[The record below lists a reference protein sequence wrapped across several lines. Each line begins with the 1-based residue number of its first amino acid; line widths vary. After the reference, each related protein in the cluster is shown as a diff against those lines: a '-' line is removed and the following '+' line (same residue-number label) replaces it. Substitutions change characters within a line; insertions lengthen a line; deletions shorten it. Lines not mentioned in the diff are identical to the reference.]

1 VTSAEHRF
9 PGWQVITGG
18 FIVLTTSSGL
28 GFYGLAVYLNAI
40 SNERGWDVSSLSLAT
55 TLFFLVGGISGVFIA
70 RLIAAHDLRFVM
82 IPGALLAGGMLALL
96 GQVQQQWQLFVVYGL
111 FAVGWAAGGLVPVS
125 TVVTRWYHR
134 KRSVALSIASTGLSM
149 GGIVLTP
156 PAKEL
161 LDRQGMAAGTPWLG
175 LVYVLGTVPFAWFLV
190 KPDPAPLG
198 WDPDGERT
206 VPDAGP
212 RSISGVPFSRA
223 IASRFFFCLTLG
235 YTLTLGSQVGAIQQ
249 IVKLAEERI
258 DARTASF
265 AISTMAAT
273 SVVARL
279 VGGRVVTRFPLMTV
293 VAVLSAVQAVSM
305 IGIALAGTTF
315 ALFAM
320 IVLFGATIGNIL
332 MLQPLLVAQR
342 FGVSD
347 YPRIFSRT
355 QLYSISGTAGGPVL
369 LGVLHDHAGGY
380 RTSYLAAAACSI
392 VGAVVLR
399 AGGAA
404 EEDHDFVTTEVAA
417 A

>member
-1 VTSAEHRF
+1 M
-9 PGWQVITGG
+9 ITGG
-18 FIVLTTSSGL
+18 FVVLTTSSGL

-40 SNERGWDVSSLSLAT
+40 SNERGWDVTALSLAT
-55 TLFFLVGGISGVFIA
+55 TLFFLVGGVSGVFIA

-82 IPGALLAGGMLALL
+82 ITGALLAGAMLALL
-96 GQVQQQWQLFVVYGL
+96 GQVQEQWQLFVVYGV

-134 KRSVALSIASTGLSM
+134 RRSVALSIASTGLSM

-156 PAKEL
+156 FAKEL

-175 LVYVLGTVPFAWFLV
+175 LVYVLGTVPFAWFLI

-206 VPDAGP
+206 VATAGP
-212 RSISGVPFSRA
+212 RSISGVPFNAA

-293 VAVLSAVQAVSM
+293 VTVLSAVQAVAM
-305 IGIALAGTTF
+305 TGIAFAGTT
-315 ALFAM
+315 APLFAM

-332 MLQPLLVAQR
+332 MLQPLLIAQR
-342 FGVSD
+342 FGVTD

-380 RTSYLAAAACSI
+380 RTSYLAAAVCSI
-392 VGAVVLR
+392 AGAIVLR

-404 EEDHDFVTTEVAA
+404 EEEHDFVTTEVQVS
-417 A
+417 

>member
-1 VTSAEHRF
+1 MTSPEPRF

-40 SNERGWDVSSLSLAT
+40 SNERGWDVSSLSFAT

-70 RLIAAHDLRFVM
+70 RLIARYDLRYVM
-82 IPGALLAGGMLALL
+82 IPGALLGGTMLALL
-96 GQVQQQWQLFVVYGL
+96 GQVREQWQLFVVYGL

-156 PAKEL
+156 FAKEL
-161 LDRQGMAAGTPWLG
+161 LDRQGMGAGTPWLG
-175 LVYVLGTVPFAWFLV
+175 VVYVLGTVPFAWFLV

-198 WDPDGERT
+198 WEPDGERT
-206 VPDAGP
+206 VPDSGP
-212 RSISGVPFSRA
+212 RSITGVPFSTA
-223 IASRFFFCLTLG
+223 VSSQFFFCLTLG

-279 VGGRVVTRFPLMTV
+279 VGGRVVTRFPLMHV
-293 VAVLSAVQAVSM
+293 VTVLSVVQALSM
-305 IGIALAGTTF
+305 IGIAFAGTTF
-315 ALFAM
+315 PLFAM

-342 FGVSD
+342 FGVRD

-380 RTSYLAAAACSI
+380 RTSYLAAAICS
-392 VGAVVLR
+392 VAGAVVLR

-404 EEDHDFVTTEVAA
+404 EEDHDHVTTEVAVP
-417 A
+417 

>member
-1 VTSAEHRF
+1 MTTEPRF

-70 RLIAAHDLRFVM
+70 RLIARHDLRYVM
-82 IPGALLAGGMLALL
+82 VAGAILAGGMLALL
-96 GQVQQQWQLFVVYGL
+96 GRVQHQWQLFAVYAL
-111 FAVGWAAGGLVPVS
+111 FAVGWAGGGLVPVS

-156 PAKEL
+156 FAKEL

-190 KPDPAPLG
+190 KPDPVPLG
-198 WDPDGERT
+198 WEPDGERT
-206 VPDAGP
+206 VADAGP
-212 RSISGVPFSRA
+212 RSISGVPFDHA
-223 IASRFFFCLTLG
+223 VASRFFFCLTLG

-258 DARTASF
+258 DAHTASF

-279 VGGRVVTRFPLMTV
+279 VGGRVVTNFPLMSV
-293 VAVLSAVQAVSM
+293 VAVLSVVQAVSM
-305 IGIALAGTTF
+305 VGIALAGSTV

-342 FGVSD
+342 FGVRD

-355 QLYSISGTAGGPVL
+355 QLFSISGTAGGPVL

-380 RTSYLAAAACSI
+380 RTSYLVAAACS
-392 VGAVVLR
+392 VAGALVLR

-404 EEDHDFVTTEVAA
+404 EEEHDFVTTEVRAS
-417 A
+417 

>member
-1 VTSAEHRF
+1 MTAEPRF

-18 FIVLTTSSGL
+18 FVVLTTSSGL

-55 TLFFLVGGISGVFIA
+55 TLFFLVGGISGVFVA
-70 RLIAAHDLRFVM
+70 RLIARHDLRFVM

-96 GQVQQQWQLFVVYGL
+96 GQVEQEWQLFVVYGL

-134 KRSVALSIASTGLSM
+134 KRSVALSVASTGLSM
-149 GGIVLTP
+149 GGIILTP
-156 PAKEL
+156 FAKEL
-161 LDRQGMAAGTPWLG
+161 LDRQGMSAGTPWLG
-175 LVYVLGTVPFAWFLV
+175 LVYVLGTVPFAWFLI
-190 KPDPAPLG
+190 KPDPTPLG

-206 VPDAGP
+206 VADAGP
-212 RSISGVPFSRA
+212 RSVGGVPFSA
-223 IASRFFFCLTLG
+223 AVASRFFVCVTLG

-265 AISTMAAT
+265 AISTLAAT

-279 VGGRVVTRFPLMTV
+279 VGGRVVTRFPLMSV

-305 IGIALAGTTF
+305 VGIAFAGATV
-315 ALFAM
+315 ALFAA

-332 MLQPLLVAQR
+332 MLQPLIIAQR
-342 FGVSD
+342 FGVRE

-355 QLYSISGTAGGPVL
+355 QLYSISGTAGGPIL
-369 LGVLHDHAGGY
+369 LGVLHDHVGGY
-380 RTSYLAAAACSI
+380 RTSYLVAAACSLG
-392 VGAVVLR
+392 GAVVLR

-404 EEDHDFVTTEVAA
+404 EEEHDHVATEVQVS
-417 A
+417 